1 MRCLAAQFSQF
12 SQFSLFSLFLLFLL
26 AASASLAQNRPPF
39 RERYTK
45 LEYMIPM
52 RDGVKLYTAV
62 YAPRNVPGKHPILM
76 ERTPYG
82 AGPYGPDAYRGTRGS
97 KKMQDAGYMFAW
109 QDVRGRGHSEGV
121 FVNDRPQLILHLKPN
136 DVDES
141 TDTYDTID
149 YLVKHVPD
157 NNGRVGLWGISYPG
171 FYAGAGAI
179 HSHPALKA
187 ASPQAPV
194 SGWFVGDDFHH
205 NGALF
210 LMDAVGFA
218 RFGESASVSRSHTFP
233 ALNIGQDKY
242 KWYLEN
248 GNPAQLTEKFA
259 GTDGIWRDLMEHGTY
274 DEYWQSRDLPH
285 SMRNVHCAVMTVG
298 GWFDAEDCWGALH
311 TYKGTEAQNPRAFN
325 TLVMGPWYHG
335 MWAGPAGSR
344 FGDMDWGQPTS
355 TYYQDNIEFP
365 FFDAFLRGN
374 GRPKL
379 PEAQVF
385 ETGTNRWRSF
395 PKWPPRETK
404 QTAFYFQPGKGLSTS
419 APASQTAADSYV
431 SDPANPVPYQGGT
444 IRNRTREYMI
454 DDQRF
459 ATSRP
464 DVLSYSTAPM
474 ASSLTIA
481 GPVQAD
487 LRFTCTGTDCDF
499 VVKVIDVFPDDAPGK
514 LAGYQMLVRAE
525 VFRAK
530 FRDSYQNPQPL
541 TRGRVER
548 LAYELPDV
556 FHTFQKG
563 HRMMIQ
569 VQSTWFPLVDRN
581 PQQFLDIYTAKPE
594 DYIPATIQ
602 ILTSASNPSS
612 VRVGVLEK

>member
-1 MRCLAAQFSQF
+1 
-12 SQFSLFSLFLLFLL
+12 
-26 AASASLAQNRPPF
+26 
-39 RERYTK
+39 
-45 LEYMIPM
+45 
-52 RDGVKLYTAV
+52 
-62 YAPRNVPGKHPILM
+62 
-76 ERTPYG
+76 
-82 AGPYGPDAYRGTRGS
+82 
-97 KKMQDAGYMFAW
+97 
-109 QDVRGRGHSEGV
+109 
-121 FVNDRPQLILHLKPN
+121 
-136 DVDES
+136 
-141 TDTYDTID
+141 
-149 YLVKHVPD
+149 
-157 NNGRVGLWGISYPG
+157 
-171 FYAGAGAI
+171 
-179 HSHPALKA
+179 
-187 ASPQAPV
+187 
-194 SGWFVGDDFHH
+194 
-205 NGALF
+205 
-210 LMDAVGFA
+210 
-218 RFGESASVSRSHTFP
+218 
-233 ALNIGQDKY
+233 
-242 KWYLEN
+242 
-248 GNPAQLTEKFA
+248 
-259 GTDGIWRDLMEHGTY
+259 
-274 DEYWQSRDLPH
+274 
-285 SMRNVHCAVMTVG
+285 MTVG

-311 TYKGTEAQNPRAFN
+311 TYKGTEAQNPRIFN

-335 MWAGPAGSR
+335 MWSAPAGSK

-385 ETGTNRWRSF
+385 ETGANRWRTF
-395 PKWPPRETK
+395 PTWPPREAK
-404 QTAFYFQPGKGLSTS
+404 QTAYYLQPGKGLSTS
-419 APASQTAADSYV
+419 APTSQTTADSYV

-459 ATSRP
+459 AASRP
-464 DVLSYSTAPM
+464 DVLSYSTTPM
-474 ASSLTIA
+474 DNDLTIA

-525 VFRAK
+525 VYRAK

-541 TRGRVER
+541 TPGKVER

-563 HRMMIQ
+563 HRMMVQ
-569 VQSTWFPLVDRN
+569 VQSSWFPLVDRN

-594 DYIPATIQ
+594 DYKPATIQ

-612 VRVGVLEK
+612 IRVGVLEK